1 MRQLIRLAIGAILL
15 LGVNLTNVPTYAA
28 DEIIPPEQQIKDLQ
42 TILNQKVVVMVDR
55 VAKGEKCLI
64 FFADDKKAA
73 EEGKT
78 YIYVADCKL
87 FDQLMQKRI
96 NAK

>member
-1 MRQLIRLAIGAILL
+1 
-15 LGVNLTNVPTYAA
+15 
-28 DEIIPPEQQIKDLQ
+28 
-42 TILNQKVVVMVDR
+42 MVDR